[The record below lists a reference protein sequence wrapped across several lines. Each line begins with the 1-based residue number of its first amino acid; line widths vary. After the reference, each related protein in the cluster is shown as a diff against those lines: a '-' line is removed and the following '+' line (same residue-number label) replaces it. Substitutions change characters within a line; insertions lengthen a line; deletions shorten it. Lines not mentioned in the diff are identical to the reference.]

1 MVFRKNTLD
10 ILHKKQVQLANYTTQ
25 FDNAVALVTSTIDS
39 LDEINTGITETIR
52 EIEDYQQELEATR
65 AGLNDAKAKNSKVI
79 ANFRALLCVD

>member
-10 ILHKKQVQLANYTTQ
+10 ILHKKQAQLANYTTQ
-25 FDNAVALVTSTIDS
+25 FDNAVALVTSTINS
-39 LDEINTGITETIR
+39 LDEINAGITETIR
-52 EIEDYQQELEATR
+52 EIEDYHQELEATR

>member
-10 ILHKKQVQLANYTTQ
+10 ILHKKQAQLANYTTQ
-25 FDNAVALVTSTIDS
+25 FDNAVALVTSTINS
-39 LDEINTGITETIR
+39 LDEINAGITETIR

>member
-1 MVFRKNTLD
+1 MVFKKNALD
-10 ILHKKQVQLANYTTQ
+10 ILQKKQAQLANYTTQ
-25 FDNAVALVTSTIDS
+25 FDNAVALVARTIDS
-39 LDEINTGITETIR
+39 LDEINAGIVETIR

>member
-10 ILHKKQVQLANYTTQ
+10 ILHKKQAQLANYTTQ
-25 FDNAVALVTSTIDS
+25 FDNAVALVTSTINS
-39 LDEINTGITETIR
+39 LDEINAGITETIR

-79 ANFRALLCVD
+79 ANF

>member
-10 ILHKKQVQLANYTTQ
+10 ILHKKQAQLANYTTQ
-25 FDNAVALVTSTIDS
+25 FDNAVALVTSTINS
-39 LDEINTGITETIR
+39 LDEINAGITETIR
-52 EIEDYQQELEATR
+52 EIEDYQQELETTR